1 MPLRSPLTPALN
13 HPQGSLTKMLQ
24 TLAALRPQIPS
35 AVHQIVM
42 IEKYAR
48 RASRHSNVDVTCD
61 GAAFRELLEKAPFR
75 SLN

>member
-1 MPLRSPLTPALN
+1 
-13 HPQGSLTKMLQ
+13 MLQ

-35 AVHQIVM
+35 ALHQIVM
-42 IEKYAR
+42 IEKYAK